1 MVKKTAKSPNHV
13 KFGSAAAILSTV
25 IACACVSGCRPC
37 GCTDAQMDAATRA
50 VASEAKDEQIEKA
63 VLHFDWNPFTLD
75 DDPFSFTVTYQ
86 SRTSPAGF
94 HAETITSAYK
104 KSGGTVT
111 FTEEGGIST
120 ILQKGVP
127 YRVECKGKKLILR
140 RRGSHDLAFDCSN

>member
-1 MVKKTAKSPNHV
+1 
-13 KFGSAAAILSTV
+13 
-25 IACACVSGCRPC
+25 
-37 GCTDAQMDAATRA
+37 MDAATRA

-94 HAETITSAYK
+94 HAETITSTYK
-104 KSGGTVT
+104 KSSGTVT
-111 FTEEGGIST
+111 FTGEGGIST

-140 RRGSHDLAFDCSN
+140 RRGSHDLAFDCLN